1 MNIAGNGSLP
11 GGEYQEEIQI
21 HGSGTITGNVSCT
34 DFGISGSGTV
44 EGDLRCSGLMKISG
58 SGKVKGNLEAEEV
71 NVSGGGTID
80 GAVRC
85 KKATVSG
92 SMQTAAVAANEIH
105 VSGLIETK
113 EDISAEDVV
122 IHGGVKAGGLIN
134 AERLEV
140 IFDGSS
146 HANSIGGSLIRIRR
160 KGVIASIFQR
170 LFGKGD
176 IGVFSVNGSIEG
188 DEIDLE
194 YVTAESVTG
203 KNVKIGPGC
212 RIGRV
217 VFSGAYQCSE
227 ESEVETVDGEQI

>member
-1 MNIAGNGSLP
+1 MTIAGNGKLP
-11 GGEYQEEIQI
+11 GGDYQEEIQI
-21 HGSGTITGNVSCT
+21 YGSGTITGNASCT
-34 DFGISGSGTV
+34 DMGVSGSGTV
-44 EGDLRCSGLMKISG
+44 EGDLRCSGCMKISG
-58 SGKVKGNLEAEEV
+58 GGKVKGNLEAKEV

-80 GAVRC
+80 GEVRC
-85 KKATVSG
+85 EKATVSG
-92 SMQTAAVAANEIH
+92 SMHAAAVTANAIH
-105 VSGLIETK
+105 VSGLLETK
-113 EDISAEDVV
+113 EDISAEDAV
-122 IHGGVKAGGLIN
+122 IHGGVRAGGLIN

-146 HANSIGGSLIRIRR
+146 RANSIGGSSIRIRR
-160 KGVIASIFQR
+160 KGVVALIFQR

-212 RIGRV
+212 RIGCV
-217 VFSGAYQCSE
+217 VFSGTYQCSE
-227 ESEVETVDGEQI
+227 ESEVGKVDGEQI